1 MLYFTSNAELRFGSI
16 RHAGSL
22 YLAIALPHRRPGL
35 KHARKRKI
43 MVDNPTED
51 LKARSKQRV
60 CERYLTV
67 DECRRLLSV
76 LVGRDHLIVRMFIQL
91 GLRPEEMFALRRDG
105 VQEDRLRIDE
115 ALVEGQSAPWWGNV
129 LEMLHL
135 EGAGDEAWLAT
146 AVELRTD
153 LSPHAAKLRDDAPT
167 AQNRARMLFRSSVSP
182 LIAAL

>member
-1 MLYFTSNAELRFGSI
+1 VVGETELQVSLNERVNAGASQFLLKKLLLHI
-16 RHAGSL
+16 R
-22 YLAIALPHRRPGL
+22 AIF

-76 LVGRDHLIVRMFIQL
+76 LVSRDYLIVRMFIQL
-91 GLRPEEMFALRRDG
+91 GLRPEEMFALRRDD
-105 VQEDRLRIDE
+105 VKEDRLRIDE
-115 ALVEGQSAPWWGNV
+115 ALVEGQSAPRWGNV

-153 LSPHAAKLRDDAPT
+153 LSPHAAKLRDDA
-167 AQNRARMLFRSSVSP
+167 
-182 LIAAL
+182 